1 MAGKVIALES
11 KLKALKGKMAA
22 EMLYKLEAARAS
34 AKTEIQALASEQIKH
49 EQMRAKEEIAKFR
62 AHAKAET

>member
-22 EMLYKLEAARAS
+22 EMLDKLEAARAS

-49 EQMRAKEEIAKFR
+49 E
-62 AHAKAET
+62 